1 MKKIYIKPLL
11 EINVVELQNLLGVA
25 ASADI
30 SGEGGGTLPWGGNG
44 SDDPDNPDEGD
55 ANRFSLWEEY

>member
-30 SGEGGGTLPWGGNG
+30 SGEGGGTLPWG
-44 SDDPDNPDEGD
+44 
-55 ANRFSLWEEY
+55 